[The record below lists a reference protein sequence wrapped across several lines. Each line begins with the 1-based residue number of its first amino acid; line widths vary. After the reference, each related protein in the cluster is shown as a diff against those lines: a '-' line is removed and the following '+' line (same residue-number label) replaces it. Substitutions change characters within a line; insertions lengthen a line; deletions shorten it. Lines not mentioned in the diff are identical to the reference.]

1 MQTSQKRHI
10 KKLFFVI
17 FALILCLI
25 IYLALILKNTP
36 KVSVIIPVYNTEQYL
51 KPCIESLLNQ
61 TLKDIEFIF
70 INDGSTDN
78 SLKILEEY
86 AKKHKSIKVYTTQ
99 NQGVGKAR
107 NLGLEKA
114 KGKYIGFVD
123 SDDYINKHYFNELYR
138 VAKKHQ
144 TDISATP
151 TVILTGQSKG
161 FFITGINKTK
171 IIEDSRSIYKNNRG
185 WAQWNK
191 LYKRDFLKKYNIK
204 STHHKSSIEDAYFTT
219 LALINPDKIAIAPLA
234 IYYYRIKPTK
244 NKQVTRQTDFNRIY
258 IYKDILEYLEKS
270 DLTLEKKQQWKELIN
285 PINSRD
291 IRAEVRSIKNKEDL
305 EKFQKLCLKYFR

>member
-1 MQTSQKRHI
+1 MQTSQKRHL

-25 IYLALILKNTP
+25 IYLSLILKNTP

-70 INDGSTDN
+70 INDGSTDS
-78 SLKILEEY
+78 SLKIIEEY
-86 AKKHKSIKVYTTQ
+86 AKKHKSIKVYTTT

-114 KGKYIGFVD
+114 KGEYIGFVD
-123 SDDYINKHYFNELYR
+123 SDDYVNKHYFEELYR

-151 TVILTGQSKG
+151 TVILTEQSKG
-161 FFITGINKTK
+161 FFNTGINQTK
-171 IIEDSRSIYKNNRG
+171 LIDDSHSIYANCGG

-219 LALINPDKIAIAPLA
+219 LALINTDKIAIAPLA
-234 IYYYRIKPTK
+234 IYYYRIKIPTS
-244 NKQVTRQTDFNRIY
+244 KQTTHQTDFNRIY
-258 IYKDILEYLEKS
+258 IYKDILEYLENS
-270 DLTLEKKQQWKELIN
+270 GLTLEKKRQWKELIN
-285 PINSRD
+285 PMNSRD
-291 IRAEVRSIKNKEDL
+291 IRAEIHSIKNIEDL
-305 EKFQKLCLKYFR
+305 EKFQKLCLKYFH